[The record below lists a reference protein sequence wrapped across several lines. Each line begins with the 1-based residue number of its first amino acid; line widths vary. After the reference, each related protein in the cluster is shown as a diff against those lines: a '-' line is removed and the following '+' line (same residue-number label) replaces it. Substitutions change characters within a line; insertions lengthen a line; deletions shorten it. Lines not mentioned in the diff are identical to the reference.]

1 MVETSNMSH
10 LQQDIAKLCTSSEV
24 STGHDNIEEQSSL
37 APNPLQN
44 ELLCF
49 LQKRCN
55 VVAYDDLVAICA
67 NFYTCKEIETART
80 TVASYVSDKRLPR
93 HKGSDRDKNKK
104 CVSDLLKLCLDPTCQ
119 LPEFYALEIARLPP
133 VGVDHIDV
141 GALLQE
147 ITGLRQEVR
156 NIANVRTELDA
167 LNSSLNALRED
178 VHELQSTQASLS
190 TLRHDLDDLK
200 MSFLA
205 MRQEIS
211 APVPDDCR
219 ESPATTE
226 LHREVRE
233 LHESLSAV
241 RQELQCL
248 KASQPE
254 MATPIPLSS
263 NASDFPPLTSCTVEK
278 HSPLVS
284 NGGQHTQSH
293 TMAQLF
299 PPPTQ
304 MERSRSTVP
313 PRNQTQPVP
322 DTSRHS
328 RRNKPVVGRN
338 NQSTL
343 KSAATRQSRV
353 HMFITRLSIETTADD
368 VSDTVHRALLA
379 ASGGTIT
386 EPHIDCEALRT
397 KHDSYMSFHIAVGV
411 QPATKDGVI
420 DILNSADTWPDGVLV
435 RRYFI
440 NNRNG

>member
-1 MVETSNMSH
+1 
-10 LQQDIAKLCTSSEV
+10 
-24 STGHDNIEEQSSL
+24 
-37 APNPLQN
+37 
-44 ELLCF
+44 
-49 LQKRCN
+49 
-55 VVAYDDLVAICA
+55 
-67 NFYTCKEIETART
+67 
-80 TVASYVSDKRLPR
+80 
-93 HKGSDRDKNKK
+93 
-104 CVSDLLKLCLDPTCQ
+104 
-119 LPEFYALEIARLPP
+119 

-156 NIANVRTELDA
+156 NIANVRTELDT
-167 LNSSLNALRED
+167 LSSSLNALRED

-200 MSFLA
+200 MSLLA
-205 MRQEIS
+205 MRQEVS
-211 APVPDDCR
+211 ASVPDACR
-219 ESPATTE
+219 ESPTTTE

-233 LHESLSAV
+233 LHESLSVV
-241 RQELQCL
+241 RQEL
-248 KASQPE
+248 KAVQPDV
-254 MATPIPLSS
+254 TFPTSLTS
-263 NASDFPPLTSCTVEK
+263 NASDFPPLTSSTVA
-278 HSPLVS
+278 SS
-284 NGGQHTQSH
+284 GSQRTQAM

-304 MERSRSTVP
+304 TERSRTTVS
-313 PRNQTQPVP
+313 PRNQSQPVP
-322 DTSRHS
+322 DTSRHI

-353 HMFITRLSIETTADD
+353 HMFITRLSIETTVDD
-368 VSDTVHRALLA
+368 VSDTVRRALLA
-379 ASGGTIT
+379 ASGGTII
-386 EPHIDCEALRT
+386 EPHIDCEVLHT

-440 NNRNG
+440 NNKNG